1 MPNYPLSSDG
11 SVAWAQYQN
20 LQDAMLREADNLEA
34 IVIRDRV
41 PAMQVN
47 ASIKRLRSAAGLE
60 ESEL

>member
-1 MPNYPLSSDG
+1 MPNYPPSSAG

-41 PAMQVN
+41 PAMQVK
-47 ASIKRLRSAAGLE
+47 ASIKRLRSAAWLE